1 MFTKF
6 IMEATVIFLRSLERQ
21 PFIVLLLLGALAASG
36 WWNWEMRKDFRA
48 ESQATKQATKQD
60 FEELRQSIIDC
71 DSARTNLAIR
81 VAVLEAL
88 AAPPPARR
96 SRK

>member
-1 MFTKF
+1 MLSKF

-36 WWNWEMRKDFRA
+36 WWNWEMRKDVRA
-48 ESQATKQATKQD
+48 DNEATKQEFA
-60 FEELRQSIIDC
+60 ELRQSIIDC

-88 AAPPPARR
+88 STPPARR
-96 SRK
+96 PRK